1 MTARLAAATVM
12 GLLIW
17 ALVAAVT
24 GEAQFSGVI
33 AALAFVFALTGST
46 KWSWK

>member
-1 MTARLAAATVM
+1 MSARLAAATVM

-17 ALVAAVT
+17 ALVAAIT
-24 GEAQFSGVI
+24 GEAGFSGLC